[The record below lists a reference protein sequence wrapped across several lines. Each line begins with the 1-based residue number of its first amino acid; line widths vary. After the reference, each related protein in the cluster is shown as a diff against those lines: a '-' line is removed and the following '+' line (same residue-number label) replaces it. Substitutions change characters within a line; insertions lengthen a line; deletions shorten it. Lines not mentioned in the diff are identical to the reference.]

1 MKFAYSSFTEV
12 PKWVDFNGITDMSN
26 MFNSCQQLQTIPEI
40 DTSNVTKATNMFN
53 YCPNL
58 KTLPNNFNLGNCT
71 ELESCFAS
79 GSITDY
85 SFLETWVINP
95 NADMSDMIT
104 NTNVTYVPAIPCV
117 GNTRYYQSAIF
128 WVYSDLSKLTYF
140 GGWIGRK
147 YNITQD
153 YILKKMTALSYESC
167 ISILNNLY
175 DFTSNGETPNSS
187 QGQLKVAQS
196 FIDTVGDEISIGT
209 LKGWSISV

>member
-1 MKFAYSSFTEV
+1 
-12 PKWVDFNGITDMSN
+12 
-26 MFNSCQQLQTIPEI
+26 MFFYAGL
-40 DTSNVTKATNMFN
+40 
-53 YCPNL
+53 
-58 KTLPNNFNLGNCT
+58 
-71 ELESCFAS
+71 
-79 GSITDY
+79 TDY

-95 NADMSDMIT
+95 NAIMNEMIDNT
-104 NTNVTYVPAIPCV
+104 NTTYVPAIPCV
-117 GNTRYYQSAIF
+117 GNGGYQQSAIF
-128 WVYSDLSKLTYF
+128 WAYGDYSKLTYF

-175 DFTSNGETPNSS
+175 DFTGNGETPNSE

-209 LKGWSISV
+209 SRGWTITV